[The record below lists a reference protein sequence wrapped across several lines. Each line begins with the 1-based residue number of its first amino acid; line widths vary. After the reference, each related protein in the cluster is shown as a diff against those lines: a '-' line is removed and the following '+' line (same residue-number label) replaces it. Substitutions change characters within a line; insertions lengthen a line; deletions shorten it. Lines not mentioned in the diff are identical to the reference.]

1 MDPLASD
8 SPAAI
13 EAQCRAQLAGNPDDL
28 TWLGALGAALA
39 QQGKHQES
47 AQAFA
52 RLTALDPGE
61 AGWWMNLGSA
71 QRSEGLNDQALR
83 SFVHAASLGAT
94 GPDFQYNVAL
104 VHIAR
109 GDMQSARVLLEEAVA
124 AAPDDL
130 EIRLRL
136 AQVCLERQDP
146 DAAEDAIAPWQ
157 RLAQAGDPLLGEV
170 GHLLAMLGD
179 VDAAERALGFA
190 GEAAEAP
197 ALVRLR
203 WVQLLER
210 TNRVAEA
217 RALLDG
223 LLISGESADLGN
235 ELTHAHGQLAQRET
249 KHGLACKL
257 FRENLA
263 RVRETRDRH
272 FDLYPLARS
281 LDAMQRYEEAHQ
293 ALVEAHASQV
303 EYLGHTAP
311 LATLRGA
318 PVMRIAEHSCEP
330 ADVALWNNDGAP
342 AAADSP
348 VFIVAFPRSGTT
360 LLELALDAHP
370 GLQSM
375 DEQPYLQNA
384 LDDLRAT
391 GCSYPDGL
399 AAMTADQ
406 LAEVRAR
413 YWQRVS
419 RKVRLAP
426 GQRLVD
432 KNPLNLLRLP
442 LIKRLFP
449 NAHILVAVRHPC
461 DVILSN
467 FQQHFRAPEYALM
480 CRSLPS
486 IATGFRKAFEF
497 WYQQQALLAPN
508 SREVRYE
515 QLVADFEPQVRAIVS
530 FLGLPW
536 DDAVAAP
543 GKRATEK
550 RFVSTPSY
558 SQVVQPVTTKA
569 VNRWHNY
576 RGHFDEVLQIV
587 APLLARWGYES

>member
-1 MDPLASD
+1 MDPLPSD
-8 SPAAI
+8 SAAAI

-28 TWLGALGAALA
+28 DWLGALGAALA
-39 QQGKHQES
+39 RQGKHPES

-52 RLTALDPGE
+52 RLTELDPGE
-61 AGWWMNLGSA
+61 PGWWMNLGSA
-71 QRSEGLNDQALR
+71 LRGEGRNDEALQ
-83 SFVHAASLGAT
+83 SFARAASLGAS

-104 VHIAR
+104 AHVAR
-109 GDMQSARVLLEEAVA
+109 GDMQSARALLEDAVA
-124 AAPDDL
+124 AAPEDL
-130 EIRLRL
+130 EIRFRL
-136 AQVCLERQDP
+136 AQVCLDRQDP

-157 RLAQAGDPLLGEV
+157 RLAQPGDPLLGEV

-179 VDAAERALGFA
+179 VAGAERALGLA
-190 GEAAEAP
+190 GDPAG

-217 RALLDG
+217 RAILDG
-223 LLISGESADLGN
+223 LLISGESAELGN
-235 ELTHAHGQLAQRET
+235 ELTYAHAQVAQREA

-263 RVRETRDRH
+263 RGREPKDRH

-281 LDAMQRYEEAHQ
+281 LDAMQRYEEAHE
-293 ALVEAHASQV
+293 ALVEAHASQL
-303 EYLGHTAP
+303 EYLTHTAP

-318 PVMRIAEHSCEP
+318 PVMRIAEHSCDA
-330 ADVALWNNDGAP
+330 ADVARWNHDGAP
-342 AAADSP
+342 ATADSP

-399 AAMTADQ
+399 AAMTAEQ

-413 YWQRVS
+413 YWQRVA
-419 RKVRLAP
+419 RKLRLAP

-442 LIKRLFP
+442 LIQRLFP
-449 NAHILVAVRHPC
+449 NAHVLVAVRHPC

-467 FQQHFRAPEYALM
+467 FQQHFRAPEFALL

-486 IATGFRKAFEF
+486 IAAGYRKAFEF
-497 WYQQQALLAPN
+497 WYQQQALLAPH

-515 QLVADFEPQVRAIVS
+515 QLVADFEPQVRDIVS

-550 RFVSTPSY
+550 KFVSTPSY

-569 VNRWHNY
+569 VDRWHNY
-576 RGHFDEVLQIV
+576 RGHFDEVLPIV
-587 APLLARWGYES
+587 APLLARWSYAS